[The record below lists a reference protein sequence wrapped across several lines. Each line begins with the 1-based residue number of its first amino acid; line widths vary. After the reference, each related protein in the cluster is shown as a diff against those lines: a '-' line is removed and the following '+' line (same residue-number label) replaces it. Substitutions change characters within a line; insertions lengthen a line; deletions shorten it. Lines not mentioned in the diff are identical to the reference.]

1 MYFFVTLTFSLS
13 GRDVEMP
20 KFLNKTIGP
29 LAVTCRTNLAQ
40 HFYCVLQFPHYL
52 RLFFVYLSW
61 IITRQSPFLVK
72 IIWIMYQRANL
83 KYRSIHLITKL
94 VNLTG
99 HLQRNMSLK

>member
-52 RLFFVYLSW
+52 RLFFCLLELDNYQA
-61 IITRQSPFLVK
+61 ITFFGQN
-72 IIWIMYQRANL
+72 NL
-83 KYRSIHLITKL
+83 DYVSESKP
-94 VNLTG
+94 
-99 HLQRNMSLK
+99 